1 MGFCCLRTRP
11 EARFG
16 SGRRGGKR
24 GCCCRDKDGRRQF
37 LKKASPLFSVLQPKP
52 RCRKG
57 PVLCISVVRPELLFL
72 STSCCPLRL
81 GRGLLC
87 DNPQHPRM
95 PEASPLDSV
104 KSLKAVDMGFS
115 LRSSSLPVVGKALLR
130 GFGSPLGGYAPCGV
144 FLRAMPRP
152 AKLSRCRP
160 HRQLTTYD
168 NLLSP
173 RLKNHLVYR

>member
-1 MGFCCLRTRP
+1 MFCTGTEAGESGTR
-11 EARFG
+11 A
-16 SGRRGGKR
+16 SSN
-24 GCCCRDKDGRRQF
+24 RDQLFAGWSFSFRESCTLITLTSATTRAYRK
-37 LKKASPLFSVLQPKP
+37 SPCGLFSVVQPEP
-52 RCRKG
+52 
-57 PVLCISVVRPELLFL
+57 LFL
-72 STSCCPLRL
+72 STSPCPLRL

-87 DNPQHPRM
+87 DNPLHPRM